1 MPKIYFQESCILLF
15 LIIFFNIPYV
25 GKIYKNIVISTYFIV
40 CSSNYLEDDVEGEDG
55 PGEGEDI

>member
-1 MPKIYFQESCILLF
+1 MLVKSI
-15 LIIFFNIPYV
+15 
-25 GKIYKNIVISTYFIV
+25 KNKVISTYFNV